1 MLDDQWAIHAQVK
14 VDFDKVKDVLHIV
27 ELSLQELSK
36 NLSGLSINGV
46 LVECVNNDEKRI
58 NYQGFRFVATTLI

>member
-1 MLDDQWAIHAQVK
+1 MFDDQWAIHAQVR

-36 NLSGLSINGV
+36 NLNGLSINGV
-46 LVECVNNDEKRI
+46 LVECVNNDEK
-58 NYQGFRFVATTLI
+58 